1 MAWIFTQFMP
11 GFEPPLLA
19 RGSKKTSGAKES
31 PAAADAAAVYFL
43 AEEAFEQIYGPEDRA
58 TISSRVKTSGQLITP
73 QDYRDSSTTWPGV
86 EMIFSGWGM
95 VPMDEVFFQRF
106 PKLKVV
112 FYAAG
117 TVKGFVTDAFW
128 RRNIRLTNAAAAN
141 AVPVSEFTISQIL
154 FALKHG
160 WQQAFYIRKHGKYP
174 PCDVPPGAYRTT
186 VGLISLGAIG
196 SLVAE
201 MLRQFDMRVVAY
213 DPFFPPEEAAKLN
226 VTLLPLEEVFAVSDV
241 VSCHTPVLSNTERM
255 IRGRHFESMKAGAT
269 FINTARGAIVDE
281 EEMIAALK
289 KRPDLFAILDV
300 TEPMPP
306 AGGSPLYV
314 LENVVLTPHIA
325 GSLGA
330 ECGRMGRLMV
340 EEMDR
345 FLAGKPLSYEIDE
358 ARFQTMA

>member
-1 MAWIFTQFMP
+1 MP

-19 RGSKKTSGAKES
+19 RGSKKTSGSNKN

-43 AEEAFEQIYGPEDRA
+43 AEEVFEQIYGSEDR
-58 TISSRVKTSGQLITP
+58 TIISSRVKTCRQLITP
-73 QDYRDSSTTWPGV
+73 QDYQDSSTTWPEV

-117 TVKGFVTDAFW
+117 TVKGFVTDGFW

-141 AVPVSEFTISQIL
+141 AVPVSEFTISQIF

-160 WQQAFYIRKHGKYP
+160 WQQALFIRKHGKFP
-174 PCDVPPGAYRTT
+174 PCHVTPGAYQTT
-186 VGLISLGAIG
+186 VGLISLGVIG
-196 SLVAE
+196 RLVAE
-201 MLRQFDMRVVAY
+201 RLQQFDMNVVAY
-213 DPFFPPEEAAKLN
+213 DPFFPAEDAAKLN
-226 VTLLPLEEVFAVSDV
+226 VRLLPLEEVFAVSDV
-241 VSCHTPVLSNTERM
+241 VSCHTPVLSDTEKM
-255 IRGRHFESMKAGAT
+255 IRGSHFESMKEGAT
-269 FINTARGAIVDE
+269 FINTARGIIVNE
-281 EEMIAALK
+281 KEMIDVLK

-306 AGGSPLYV
+306 ANGSPLYS

-330 ECGRMGRLMV
+330 ECGRMGRLML
-340 EEMDR
+340 EELDL
-345 FLAGKPLSYEIDE
+345 FLAGKPLRYEIDE

>member
-1 MAWIFTQFMP
+1 M
-11 GFEPPLLA
+11 
-19 RGSKKTSGAKES
+19 
-31 PAAADAAAVYFL
+31 
-43 AEEAFEQIYGPEDRA
+43 
-58 TISSRVKTSGQLITP
+58 
-73 QDYRDSSTTWPGV
+73 
-86 EMIFSGWGM
+86 
-95 VPMDEVFFQRF
+95 
-106 PKLKVV
+106 KVV

-117 TVKGFVTDAFW
+117 TVKSFVTDAFW
-128 RRNIRLTNAAAAN
+128 RSNVRLTNAAAAN

-160 WQQAFYIRKHGKYP
+160 WQQALFIRKHGKYP
-174 PCDVPPGAYRTT
+174 PFHAPPGAYQTT

-201 MLRQFDMRVVAY
+201 RLRQFDMNVVAH

-226 VTLLPLEEVFAVSDV
+226 VTLLPLDEVFAISDV
-241 VSCHTPVLSNTERM
+241 VSCHTPVLIDTERL
-255 IRGRHFESMKAGAT
+255 IRGRHFESMKEGAT

-281 EEMIAALK
+281 EEMIDALK

-306 AGGSPLYV
+306 AAGSPLYA
-314 LENVVLTPHIA
+314 LENVALTPHIA
-325 GSLGA
+325 GSLGP
-330 ECGRMGRLMV
+330 ECRRMGRLMV

-345 FLAGKPLSYEIDE
+345 YLAGKPLLYEIDE